1 MFDFIKKNIWLMLGS
16 FILPAGLLAVAFAFL
31 GIYWGS
37 DTSILAGDAYHQYVA
52 IHTLYRDILHN
63 SNLGFLYTFTNGLGL
78 NLYAFSAYYMGS
90 FFMPYLFFQCSY
102 YARCTLSD
110 YTFKVWNDWSLKFC
124 CIENMYKSIPLLSR
138 WHYPHLSP

>member
-1 MFDFIKKNIWLMLGS
+1 MFDFIKKNMWLLLGS
-16 FILPAGLLAVAFAFL
+16 FVLPAGLLAVAFAFL

-78 NLYAFSAYYMGS
+78 GAIL
-90 FFMPYLFFQCSY
+90 
-102 YARCTLSD
+102 
-110 YTFKVWNDWSLKFC
+110 
-124 CIENMYKSIPLLSR
+124 
-138 WHYPHLSP
+138 